1 MKQGV
6 IIAGSGRGSA
16 FAQRIIREGR
26 RRVVAIVDTN
36 MEIHEKLRKR
46 FDEEYGSP
54 ETAVMGS
61 LEEALKTFPVPEADT
76 VLIVTPNN
84 THAELLRLAL
94 EAGRHVLLEKPVA
107 ADMGDLGKIAR
118 LAKNTD
124 RVIQLGFVMRY
135 SPLWQKILEIAQ
147 SGKLGTIGMI
157 QQNEWID
164 FAHSGNAYRR
174 GWRRKL
180 AVTGGFMN
188 EKCSHDLDLICNM
201 KKGQAEPVKVYSVA
215 GTQMFPVKDTPV
227 SCPACGDKECP
238 FRYKAPPASNP
249 HYQLAEKDM
258 NRCVFHSDADIVNIQ
273 SITVTFSDGT
283 QAIHTLIPYTGGE
296 AHRSVFIH
304 GTEGFLRAFQG
315 ESSCSLEVA
324 LYRES
329 GMRLIPVPL
338 DADAADGHGGGD
350 AFILNDLFDCIENHR
365 HPEATVCDG
374 LRASLIAFAADES
387 ARKGESVD
395 LMPKLAEIR

>member
-61 LEEALKTFPVPEADT
+61 LEEALKTFPVLEADT

-157 QQNEWID
+157 QQNE
-164 FAHSGNAYRR
+164 
-174 GWRRKL
+174 
-180 AVTGGFMN
+180 
-188 EKCSHDLDLICNM
+188 
-201 KKGQAEPVKVYSVA
+201 
-215 GTQMFPVKDTPV
+215 
-227 SCPACGDKECP
+227 
-238 FRYKAPPASNP
+238 
-249 HYQLAEKDM
+249 
-258 NRCVFHSDADIVNIQ
+258 
-273 SITVTFSDGT
+273 
-283 QAIHTLIPYTGGE
+283 
-296 AHRSVFIH
+296 
-304 GTEGFLRAFQG
+304 
-315 ESSCSLEVA
+315 
-324 LYRES
+324 
-329 GMRLIPVPL
+329 
-338 DADAADGHGGGD
+338 
-350 AFILNDLFDCIENHR
+350 
-365 HPEATVCDG
+365 
-374 LRASLIAFAADES
+374 
-387 ARKGESVD
+387 
-395 LMPKLAEIR
+395 